1 MKMLEKAL
9 TGGKTYWTWVCFLL
23 AVIGVGFIAYLH
35 QFSVGLGVTGM
46 SRDVSWGL
54 YIGQFTFLVGVA
66 ASGVMV
72 VLPYYLHDY
81 KKFGRMTVLGEFLAI
96 SAVVMC
102 MLFIFV
108 DMGQPRRVL
117 NVILHPTPNSVM
129 FFDMCVLAGYLILN
143 VLVGWTALGA
153 ERKEVAPPKWVKP
166 LVYLSIGWAPSIHTV
181 TAFLYAGLPGRH
193 FWLSAIMAARFL
205 SSAFAAGPA
214 LLIILALVLR
224 KNTKFDPG
232 TEAIQALGKIV
243 TYFMITSVFFLGL
256 EFFTAFYSGIPGH
269 TQPFIYLYS
278 GYEGHAALVPLMWLS
293 SILAVVALFLLVF
306 PQFRKKEGLLVIACI
321 ATFVSLWIDK
331 GFGLIVGGFVPNPFE
346 KITEY
351 WPTIPETLITLA
363 VWAIGFLVL
372 TVLYKIA
379 VSIKEEVV
387 FDKYGERQ
395 IKAE

>member
-1 MKMLEKAL
+1 MLEKAL
-9 TGGKTYWTWVCFLL
+9 TGGKRYWTWLCILL
-23 AVIGVGFIAYLH
+23 VVIGVGFISYLY
-35 QFSVGLGVTGM
+35 QFRVGLGITGM

-81 KKFGRMTVLGEFLAI
+81 KKFGRLTILGEFLAI
-96 SAVVMC
+96 AAVVMC

-129 FFDMCVLAGYLILN
+129 FFDMCVLAGYLVLN
-143 VLVGWTALGA
+143 VLVGWTVLGA

-166 LVYLSIGWAPSIHTV
+166 LIYLSIAWAPSIHTV

-205 SSAFAAGPA
+205 ASAFAAGPA
-214 LLIILALVLR
+214 LLILLALIVR
-224 KNTKFDPG
+224 KYTKFDPG
-232 TEAIQALGKIV
+232 TEAIQSLGKIV
-243 TYFMITSVFFLGL
+243 TYCMFINVFFLGL
-256 EFFTAFYSGIPGH
+256 EFFTAFYSKIPGH
-269 TQPFIYLYS
+269 MDPFIYLYS
-278 GYEGHAALVPLMWLS
+278 GLDGHAKLVPVMWLS
-293 SILAVVALFLLVF
+293 TILAAVALVLLIF
-306 PQFRKKEGLLVIACI
+306 PQIRKKESLLALASICVFI
-321 ATFVSLWIDK
+321 SLWIDK
-331 GFGLIVGGFVPNPFE
+331 GFGLVIGGFVPNPFE
-346 KITEY
+346 RVTEY
-351 WPTIPETLITLA
+351 WPTLPETFITLA

-372 TVLYKIA
+372 TILYKIA
-379 VSIKEEVV
+379 ISVKEEVV